1 MFEQYSLSGNK
12 SKSDQTKMIR
22 SKKTS
27 EDLIFTKL
35 AADEILNVPI
45 GTVKA
50 IHVNREKG
58 RIDCIF
64 VQQANSSKIKRI
76 EKSDFYHQFSQ
87 SRKDKAKKLNVEQIN
102 HQKYKV
108 NAPYYVGAKPGS
120 VRIERYGKILCDC
133 GDFSDQLEAFL
144 GQIAC
149 CQHVYAVLGV
159 LGHNSLSSY
168 LHN

>member
-1 MFEQYSLSGNK
+1 
-12 SKSDQTKMIR
+12 MIR

-35 AADEILNVPI
+35 SADAILNLPL
-45 GTVKA
+45 GTVKV

-58 RIDCIF
+58 QIEGIF
-64 VQQANSSKIKRI
+64 VQLANGNKIQRI
-76 EKSDFYHQFSQ
+76 EKSDFYRQFSQ
-87 SRKDKAKKLNVEQIN
+87 SRQNKAKELNVEQIN
-102 HQKYKV
+102 PHEYRV
-108 NAPYYVGAKPGS
+108 TSPYYLGAKPGS

-133 GDFSDQLEAFL
+133 GDFSDQLEAFS

-159 LGHNSLSSY
+159 LGHATLVSY